1 MMGARVQIRKCFVAI
16 WRLERVEMVCDI
28 QRWDE
33 MDWPGAECGLTRDTA
48 PPIYWGVAL
57 TSAPWD
63 HICGVSVKSCLC
75 KNCHSRLENRV
86 DVLYSKR
93 QNELSIPNVILL
105 GTNVHIFKLEHVD
118 VFPQCAAAVQSG
130 HSRIMRNYLFIIQ
143 TIRHPPFVSTP
154 QPWEVTRLTAID
166 SRIPDNNRGV
176 YFKKVQE
183 NHLFWGQTLKEFKGG
198 NSSLI

>member
-1 MMGARVQIRKCFVAI
+1 MA
-16 WRLERVEMVCDI
+16 
-28 QRWDE
+28 
-33 MDWPGAECGLTRDTA
+33 LTR
-48 PPIYWGVAL
+48 
-57 TSAPWD
+57 APWD
-63 HICGVSVKSCLC
+63 HIWGLSQVLFKS

-154 QPWEVTRLTAID
+154 QP
-166 SRIPDNNRGV
+166 
-176 YFKKVQE
+176 
-183 NHLFWGQTLKEFKGG
+183 
-198 NSSLI
+198 